1 MDRYS
6 RRVAFFKVML
16 PLAAVGLLST
26 LFLLSRKVDPDASI
40 PFADRDIEERL
51 RNQQITAPTYTGVS
65 KNGDDLYI
73 TASTVSPPIG
83 DMPAKA
89 TDLVGQL
96 QNQDGQVIHLSA
108 SLGTLEDKI
117 GRATFIQDVVIETSS
132 GYVMRTNLLTARLDQ
147 STAHAPQDVYGTGP
161 FGDFKAGSMEIEPKI
176 GSKQLHILFTNGVR
190 LIYEPKQTE
199 R

>member
-6 RRVAFFKVML
+6 RWVTFFKVLL

-73 TASTVSPPIG
+73 TATTVSPPIG

-89 TDLVGQL
+89 RNLVARL
-96 QNQDGQVIHLSA
+96 QGQDGQTIHMRA
-108 SLGTLEDKI
+108 SQGTLEDKI
-117 GRATFIQDVVIETSS
+117 GRATFIEDVVIETSS
-132 GYVMRTNLLTARLDQ
+132 GYILRTDLLTAKLDQ
-147 STAHAPQDVYGTGP
+147 SSAHAPQDVHGTGP
-161 FGDFKAGSMEIEPKI
+161 FGVFQAGSMEIAPKN
-176 GSKQLHILFTNGVR
+176 GTDQLHILFTNGVR
-190 LIYEPKQTE
+190 LLYEPKQTE